1 MKKPAVL
8 MILDGFGLS
17 SETRNNAIAQA
28 KKPNL
33 DRLMADWPW
42 TEGQA
47 SGLYVG
53 LPDGQMG
60 NSEVGHMNMGAGRIV
75 YQDLT
80 RITKAVED
88 GDFFENPAL
97 LAAMYAAKARGTALH
112 LFGLVSDGGVHSH
125 TGHLFALL
133 EMAKRVGLTKVFV
146 HAFMDGRD
154 TPPTSGK
161 GYLTRLDEKMD
172 EIGVGR
178 IATVIGRYYAMDRDK
193 RWERVQ
199 IAYRALTEG
208 IGVSAPTA
216 AEGIQA
222 SYDEGVTDEF
232 VKPILPEKA
241 GTAGSR
247 VKDGDS
253 IIFFNFRPDRAREIS
268 RAFLDEAFDGFERK
282 QLQDLCYVFFTD
294 YDPTIPHHLVAFE
307 KQSLKNTLGEYLSSL
322 GLKQLRLAETEKYAH
337 VTFFFNGGVETP
349 NEGEDRILVPSP
361 KVATYDLQPE
371 MSAYQ
376 VADELVRAIR
386 GGRYDVIIINF
397 ANPDMVGHT
406 GVFEAAVKA
415 IEAVDACVGKTVEA
429 LLEAGGQMFLCA
441 DHGNA
446 DEMFDLETGEP
457 MTAHSTNPV
466 PFVLINAGEGLRL
479 KEGGRLC
486 DIAPTLLEMMGLP
499 QPAEMTGRSLLTGKN
514 D

>member
-1 MKKPAVL
+1 MKKPTVL

-17 SETRNNAIAQA
+17 DETRNNAIAQA
-28 KKPNL
+28 KKPNI
-33 DRLMADWPW
+33 DRLMKTCPFVK
-42 TEGQA
+42 GQA
-47 SGLYVG
+47 SGLFVG

-97 LAAMYAAKARGTALH
+97 LAAIYAAKARKSTLH
-112 LFGLVSDGGVHSH
+112 LFGLLSDGGVHSH
-125 TGHLFALL
+125 TEHVYALL
-133 EMAKRVGLTKVFV
+133 KMAKREKLDRVVV

-161 GYLTRLDEKMD
+161 GFLEELEAKMKELGVG
-172 EIGVGR
+172 EIGS
-178 IATVIGRYYAMDRDK
+178 VIGRYYAMDRDK
-193 RWERVQ
+193 RWERLEK
-199 IAYRALTEG
+199 AYRALTDGTGNKAE
-208 IGVSAPTA
+208 SASA
-216 AEGIQA
+216 GIQA
-222 SYDEGVTDEF
+222 SYDKGVTDEF
-232 VKPILPEKA
+232 VEPVVIEKDGVMA
-241 GTAGSR
+241 PR
-247 VKDGDS
+247 VKSGDS
-253 IIFFNFRPDRAREIS
+253 VIFFNFRPDRAREIS
-268 RAFLDEAFDGFERK
+268 RAFLDEGFDGFEREK
-282 QLQDLCYVFFTD
+282 LNDLSYVFFTD

-307 KQSLKNTLGEYLSSL
+307 KQSLANTLGEYLSGL
-322 GLKQLRLAETEKYAH
+322 GIRQLRLAETEKYAH
-337 VTFFFNGGVETP
+337 VTFFFNGGVEAP
-349 NEGEDRILVPSP
+349 NPGEDRILVPSP

-371 MSAYQ
+371 MSAPA
-376 VADELVRAIR
+376 VCDELVKAIR
-386 GGRYDVIIINF
+386 GNEYDVIIINF

-415 IEAVDACVGKTVEA
+415 IEAVDKCVGRAVDA
-429 LLEAGGQMFLCA
+429 LLKAGGQMFLCA

-446 DEMFDLETGEP
+446 DEMFNLKTGEP

-466 PFVLINAGEGLRL
+466 PFILVNAGEGIGL

-499 QPAEMTGRSLLTGKN
+499 QPEEMTGHSLLIRR